1 MGLPLALAIASTGLQ
16 VLAADSA
23 SRAAKAQ
30 GALASRQ
37 FGNQIK
43 DVKLTAT
50 QNHNARLSQ
59 FRVFEAV
66 NQSLL
71 GTSGRDE
78 DRSFR
83 AIKERAK
90 KDAFTDID
98 RLRTQTAMKVGQ
110 ISLQDSLNKLQVQN
124 KVNAYKFQ
132 ALGAIIGGAT
142 KAYPLMP
149 NTGTMTGTGLGK
161 VGYST

>member
-1 MGLPLALAIASTGLQ
+1 MGLPLALAIASTGLKIY
-16 VLAADSA
+16 AADQGA
-23 SRAAKAQ
+23 KAAKRE

-43 DVKLTAT
+43 DVKLTAI

-83 AIKERAK
+83 AIRERAK

-98 RLRTQTAMKVGQ
+98 RLRTQTAMKKGQ

-149 NTGTMTGTGLGK
+149 NTSTTGL
-161 VGYST
+161 YT

>member
-1 MGLPLALAIASTGLQ
+1 MGLPLGLAIASTGLQ
-16 VLAADSA
+16 VLAASSA
-23 SRAAKAQ
+23 SSAAKAQ

-50 QNHNARLSQ
+50 QNHNARLAQ
-59 FRVFEAV
+59 YRVFQAV

-71 GTSGRDE
+71 GVSGRAE

-83 AIKERAK
+83 AIRERAK
-90 KDAFTDID
+90 KDALTDID
-98 RLRTQTAMKVGQ
+98 RLRTQTAMKIGQ

-149 NTGTMTGTGLGK
+149 NTGTGLGK
-161 VGYST
+161 VPYIT

>member
-98 RLRTQTAMKVGQ
+98 RLRTQTAMNVG
-110 ISLQDSLNKLQVQN
+110 
-124 KVNAYKFQ
+124 
-132 ALGAIIGGAT
+132 
-142 KAYPLMP
+142 
-149 NTGTMTGTGLGK
+149 
-161 VGYST
+161 